1 MEEISVEVW
10 VVDLEAVAHACGRA
24 LAAMQAWC
32 CEAPLLAGSLHVMA
46 CSCRHGLHSGARP
59 LTGDAMV

>member
-24 LAAMQAWC
+24 LAAMHAW
-32 CEAPLLAGSLHVMA
+32 
-46 CSCRHGLHSGARP
+46 
-59 LTGDAMV
+59 